1 VSEVL
6 GDQTSAIIKDA
17 QRRMQQAEQDK
28 NRAITTYLEGAE
40 IDQNVTDMR
49 EMPDGKIMLE
59 FEDDENEEN
68 QDE

>member
-1 VSEVL
+1 MEEIL
-6 GDQTSAIIKDA
+6 GEKTSQIIKQA
-17 QRRMQQAEQDK
+17 QSQKQQAQSEID
-28 NRAITTYLEGAE
+28 RAIVTYLEGSD

-59 FEDDENEEN
+59 FEEDKNEEN